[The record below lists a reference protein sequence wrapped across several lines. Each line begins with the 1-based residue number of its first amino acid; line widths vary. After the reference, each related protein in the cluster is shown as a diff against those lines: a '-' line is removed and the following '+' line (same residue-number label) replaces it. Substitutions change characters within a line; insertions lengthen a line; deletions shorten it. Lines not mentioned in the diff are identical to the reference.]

1 MNTGLSVRHNY
12 ALARIQD
19 MYNEPVSLRKTRPK
33 HGQTVTVHYVGTLT
47 NGTKFD
53 SSRDK
58 KRPFKFKLGM
68 GEVIRGWD
76 EGVAQMTLGQIAKL
90 TISSDLAYGAAGV
103 PGVIPPNA
111 TLIFEV
117 ELLKNVISQMAVSS
131 SFLKVFAQAELEESI
146 IPIVEA
152 QTIVGRG
159 QDCAAALIPAKGLS
173 RHHVE
178 ILVDGSEHFIKDLGS
193 RNKTYRFTHQLRPH
207 VYYELRNNTELHLAN
222 VKCLYIVPSPV
233 GILGPDKGAPPVTE
247 EQGVKTTCVQTLQD
261 SDQSTVDGEDNENQ
275 SEKDDVMCRND
286 IEPTQ
291 PYFAEDPGEE
301 EDIKDRIECESTVP
315 YNEEGTQQSPCVLLL
330 LDVLAGVSHM
340 SDDEDDISSA
350 HSSPILG
357 GKGSVVN
364 QQDIESINSEGNV
377 AVLKVHKVSF
387 DPVVCS
393 SGEDTSDE
401 ADHTL
406 MTVALVPGIADSN
419 TEPSNTK
426 HASKYAARGT
436 IPVENTAFEGQIIPV
451 ETTMFEGQTI
461 PVENTTFEGQ
471 TIPVENTMFEGQT
484 IPVENTMFEGQTIP
498 VETTMFEGQ
507 TIPVEN
513 TMFEGQTIPVENTTF
528 EGQTIPTVDTLFD
541 DQSCVTTVG
550 KQSTN
555 TWCTDTAGSTVNR
568 QGEPLK
574 QYGPCSADQNI
585 EQTVVYDGGNKT
597 VEPVE
602 PTVAY
607 DLDADEGAEDL
618 EDRKDVSSILFS
630 EQENSLVKDALP
642 VTSAHPSNAWRDGCA
657 DEDAYSDTNVQIR
670 SPLTHQDNSDER
682 SVASELGGSLDQ
694 AQKIGGSLDQ
704 VQKIGG
710 SLDQAQKIGGSL
722 DQAQK
727 IGGSL
732 DQVQKI
738 GGSLDQAQKIG
749 GSLDQAQKIGGS
761 LDQAQKIGGSL
772 DQVQKI
778 GGSLDQVQK
787 IGGSLDQVQKIGG
800 SLDLVQKI
808 GGSLDQAQKI
818 GDSLDLVQKIGGS
831 LDQAQKIGGSLDQAQ
846 KIGGSLDQAQKI
858 GGSLDQA
865 QKIGGSLDQAQ
876 KIGGSLDQAQ
886 KIGGSLDQV
895 QKIGGSLDQ
904 VQKIGGSLD
913 QAQKIGGSLDQAQ
926 NIGGSQDKPGTEDD
940 FSDELS
946 SLIPTEAT
954 GRYSKQKVS
963 TLQRG
968 RGKRTCV
975 GRRSSMVVASGSE
988 HAEEVRKKSSVST
1001 SSVVE
1006 SGGSEQQL
1014 SAGCRKGKKKARG
1027 FVSERESKLPEVA
1040 EPSKASIAIA
1050 DTPRKL
1056 MERNKE
1062 SDLTSEPLEEDEHRS
1077 PIICSTVSKSP
1088 PTPSSSTPPTSSS
1101 TPPTSSSSTCSLV
1114 PSLSSK
1120 GSHTSAKRSIRA
1132 KATPG
1137 KSLKPSLNAQGSS
1150 PSLRP
1155 KCSSE
1160 VEKPCVLFTGIVYQE
1175 GENIVRELGG
1185 LLVDSVYEC
1194 THLVTDKMV
1203 RTIKLLCCLSR
1214 GCHIVSSRWLDQC
1227 QVHGAFL
1234 PADGF
1239 LLKDRTAER
1248 QHNFSL
1254 QRSLQQARQVKL
1266 LDGYKIFMTSNVT
1279 PDRAAL
1285 SDIIKCSGGQLLDV
1299 LPTTK
1304 DDQTLIISCDQDL
1317 HTCNSALD
1325 AGLVLYTPELIL
1337 SGALRQELDLKTN
1350 ILSRNPG
1357 TQLKGGAKRK
1367 AEHHEEAST
1376 KRRRK

>member
-1 MNTGLSVRHNY
+1 M
-12 ALARIQD
+12 
-19 MYNEPVSLRKTRPK
+19 
-33 HGQTVTVHYVGTLT
+33 
-47 NGTKFD
+47 
-53 SSRDK
+53 
-58 KRPFKFKLGM
+58 
-68 GEVIRGWD
+68 
-76 EGVAQMTLGQIAKL
+76 
-90 TISSDLAYGAAGV
+90 
-103 PGVIPPNA
+103 
-111 TLIFEV
+111 
-117 ELLKNVISQMAVSS
+117 
-131 SFLKVFAQAELEESI
+131 
-146 IPIVEA
+146 
-152 QTIVGRG
+152 
-159 QDCAAALIPAKGLS
+159 
-173 RHHVE
+173 
-178 ILVDGSEHFIKDLGS
+178 
-193 RNKTYRFTHQLRPH
+193 
-207 VYYELRNNTELHLAN
+207 
-222 VKCLYIVPSPV
+222 KCLYIVPSPV

-364 QQDIESINSEGNV
+364 QQGCVCVCVCVCVYVCVCVCVCVCVSINNAYHNSDIESINSEGNV

-670 SPLTHQDNSDER
+670 SLLTHQDNSDER
-682 SVASELGGSLDQ
+682 PVASEL
-694 AQKIGGSLDQ
+694 
-704 VQKIGG
+704 
-710 SLDQAQKIGGSL
+710 
-722 DQAQK
+722 
-727 IGGSL
+727 
-732 DQVQKI
+732 
-738 GGSLDQAQKIG
+738 G

-818 GDSLDLVQKIGGS
+818 GGSLDLVQKIGGS
-831 LDQAQKIGGSLDQAQ
+831 LDQAQKIGGSLDQVQKIGGSLDQAQNIGGSLDQVQ

-858 GGSLDQA
+858 GGSLDQV

-904 VQKIGGSLD
+904 AQKIGGSLDQAQNIGGSLDQVQKIGGSLD
-913 QAQKIGGSLDQAQ
+913 QAQKIGGSLDQVQKIGGSLDQAQKIGGSLDQAQKIGGSLDQVQKIGGSLDQAQKIGGSLDQAQNIGGSLDQAQ

-1040 EPSKASIAIA
+1040 EPSKASIVIA

-1088 PTPSSSTPPTSSS
+1088 PTPSFS

-1132 KATPG
+1132 K
-1137 KSLKPSLNAQGSS
+1137 
-1150 PSLRP
+1150 
-1155 KCSSE
+1155 
-1160 VEKPCVLFTGIVYQE
+1160 VWIE
-1175 GENIVRELGG
+1175 GWGG
-1185 LLVDSVYEC
+1185 
-1194 THLVTDKMV
+1194 
-1203 RTIKLLCCLSR
+1203 
-1214 GCHIVSSRWLDQC
+1214 G
-1227 QVHGAFL
+1227 
-1234 PADGF
+1234 
-1239 LLKDRTAER
+1239 
-1248 QHNFSL
+1248 
-1254 QRSLQQARQVKL
+1254 
-1266 LDGYKIFMTSNVT
+1266 
-1279 PDRAAL
+1279 
-1285 SDIIKCSGGQLLDV
+1285 
-1299 LPTTK
+1299 TK
-1304 DDQTLIISCDQDL
+1304 
-1317 HTCNSALD
+1317 TCW
-1325 AGLVLYTPELIL
+1325 
-1337 SGALRQELDLKTN
+1337 
-1350 ILSRNPG
+1350 
-1357 TQLKGGAKRK
+1357 
-1367 AEHHEEAST
+1367 
-1376 KRRRK
+1376 

>member
-1 MNTGLSVRHNY
+1 MGVDIKTTKEG
-12 ALARIQD
+12 D
-19 MYNEPVSLRKTRPK
+19 GKTRPK

-90 TISSDLAYGAAGV
+90 TISSDLAY
-103 PGVIPPNA
+103 
-111 TLIFEV
+111 
-117 ELLKNVISQMAVSS
+117 
-131 SFLKVFAQAELEESI
+131 
-146 IPIVEA
+146 A

-315 YNEEGTQQSPCVLLL
+315 YNEE
-330 LDVLAGVSHM
+330 GVSHM

-682 SVASELGGSLDQ
+682 SVASELGCSLDQ

-818 GDSLDLVQKIGGS
+818 GGSLDLV
-831 LDQAQKIGGSLDQAQ
+831 Q